1 MSNKSVLGTV
11 FSIMGIMLVGAIVML
26 TLLV

>member
-11 FSIMGIMLVGAIVML
+11 FSIMGIMLVGAVIML